1 MTDENSYTPSP
12 ELAKLREDK
21 AQIEAEIDEAL
32 REKEELNHQI
42 KRAENRMDYLKKGE
56 RNRRTHRLCIK
67 GGVIESLAPGLTD
80 FSEQEFYDLME
91 MIFSLPQVESLVQGK
106 INHRKQEDANG

>member
-12 ELAKLREDK
+12 KLVKLRADK

-32 REKEELNHQI
+32 REKKELDHQI
-42 KRAENRMDYLKKGE
+42 QRTENRMDYLKKGE

-80 FSEQEFYDLME
+80 FSEKEFYDLME
-91 MIFSLPQVESLVQGK
+91 MIFSLPQVESLVSRK
-106 INHRKQEDANG
+106 INHRKQEVANG